1 MNKKRW
7 WRYSLFAVVI
17 LTCLLSFIILRLDA
31 QSEQGLLNT
40 LASKQ
45 EVNESPI
52 ETPKNEE
59 PTKSETKPA
68 KNEEHQSTLQ
78 VAKEEPI
85 SDSKLDFLVVI
96 DPGHQQK
103 ANLEQE
109 PIGPGA
115 TETKYKVTGGTTGV
129 VTNKPEY
136 VLNLEAS
143 LLLQKQLEDR
153 GIQVILTRTTHD
165 VDISNKERAE
175 IANNNDADL
184 FIRIHADGSES
195 AATKGFSVLMPSQ
208 DNPYT
213 SSIYQDSHEA
223 ATYLIEHVSSTISLN
238 QGGIFYRS
246 DMSGFNWSKV
256 PVILPEIGFMTNPED
271 DQNLSNPTYLANLME
286 LMAVGIEKYAQSKQ

>member
-7 WRYSLFAVVI
+7 WRSSLFAAVI
-17 LTCLLSFIILRLDA
+17 FTCVLSFIILRLDA
-31 QSEQGLLNT
+31 QFEQGLLNT
-40 LASKQ
+40 LGSKQ
-45 EVNESPI
+45 EVSESQI
-52 ETPKNEE
+52 EIPKNEE
-59 PTKSETKPA
+59 QKERETKPA
-68 KNEEHQSTLQ
+68 QSEEQQDTLLS
-78 VAKEEPI
+78 AEEEPI
-85 SDSKLDFLVVI
+85 SESKLDFLVVI

-143 LLLQKQLEDR
+143 LLLQGQLEKR
-153 GIQVILTRTTHD
+153 GIHVILTRTTHN
-165 VDISNKERAE
+165 VDLSNKERAE
-175 IANNNDADL
+175 IANDNDADL
-184 FIRIHADGSES
+184 FVRIHADGSES
-195 AATKGFSVLMPSQ
+195 AATKGFSVLVPSP

-213 SSIYQDSHEA
+213 SSIYQDSYEA
-223 ATYLIEHVSSTISLN
+223 ANYLIEHVSPTISLN
-238 QGGIFYRS
+238 QSGIFFRS

-271 DQNLSNPTYLANLME
+271 DQNLSNTTYLAHLIE
-286 LMAVGIEKYAQSKQ
+286 LMAEGIEQYAQSKQ